1 MALKGKMP
9 KYAWRHSSQRWEDSI
24 FLNLK
29 LIITKE
35 DKKNIACCNAALEAY
50 FKPKKDVVYERY
62 LFNSCVQNPGET
74 VGGYVNRFRKF
85 ASSCAFGTL
94 TDELIRERLVI
105 GLTDAETKGKLSR
118 EQALDLNKALQCAR
132 SSEVANMQLKIM
144 NSENQRKSEEVS
156 IVQRDKKQ

>member
-1 MALKGKMP
+1 M
-9 KYAWRHSSQRWEDSI
+9 
-24 FLNLK
+24 
-29 LIITKE
+29 
-35 DKKNIACCNAALEAY
+35 
-50 FKPKKDVVYERY
+50 
-62 LFNSCVQNPGET
+62 
-74 VGGYVNRFRKF
+74 NRFRKF

-94 TDELIRERLVI
+94 TDELIRKRLVI